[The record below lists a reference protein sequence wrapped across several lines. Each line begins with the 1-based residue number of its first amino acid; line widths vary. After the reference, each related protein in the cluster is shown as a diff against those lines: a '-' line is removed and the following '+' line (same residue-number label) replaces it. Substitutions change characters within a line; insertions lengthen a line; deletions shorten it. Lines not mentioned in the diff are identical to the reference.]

1 MSEFPQ
7 AVENYLSQAL
17 RDRAH
22 PLLLSFDAQWQLTE
36 VSGAAGYH
44 GLEQGGPAELVQQL
58 QDLFLGLPL
67 DQTQDLPFVE
77 LSDGRHAHV
86 HLVPDANDTFHL
98 LLLDASEEHERT
110 QSQQQLG
117 NQAVLAGLE
126 KSRTLA
132 RLRQIKSE
140 LEQQRAR
147 LEEANALK
155 NALFATLSHE
165 FRTPLTS
172 IFGYLHLLERG
183 GGEGGRAQA
192 LQALRR
198 NASHLFALAE
208 NLLEYGR
215 SEAGETLL
223 DAAELPLATLV
234 DDLDAMFRPLAAEK
248 GLALVIEAGE
258 APPATALFDQIKI
271 RQVAINLLSNALRYT
286 PKGYV
291 RGQLGWDGALL
302 RLEVSDTG
310 LGIDAASR
318 ARVFKAFNRGAQH
331 GGRGAGLGLSIVKRL
346 VERMGGEIELDSAPG
361 LGSTFRIALPALGAT
376 GLPALPQEQR
386 RRGLDALIVDDDPDV
401 AALLE
406 VLLGDLG
413 ATTRVAS
420 TAAAA
425 LAEVGQRAP
434 DLVLVDVE
442 LPGLSGNAAVFQL
455 RSQGYKGGIVTV
467 SANAT
472 EEARRAALAAGADHY
487 LTKPLD
493 FAQFARVVQSLGERA
508 APP

>member
-1 MSEFPQ
+1 MNEFPQ
-7 AVENYLSQAL
+7 AVERYLTQVL
-17 RDRAH
+17 RERAR
-22 PLLLSFDAQWQLTE
+22 PLLLSFDAQWHLIE
-36 VSGAAGYH
+36 VLGAADSH
-44 GLEQGGPAELVQQL
+44 GLEQENPVALVQQL

-77 LSDGRHAHV
+77 LADGRHAHV
-86 HLVPDANDTFHL
+86 HLVPDENSTFHL
-98 LLLDASEEHERT
+98 LLLDASEEHHRT

-132 RLRQIKSE
+132 RLRQIKNE

-183 GGEGGRAQA
+183 DAGRAQA

-223 DAAELPLATLV
+223 DPAELPLAVLV
-234 DDLDAMFRPLAAEK
+234 GDLDAMFRPLAAEK
-248 GLALVIEAGE
+248 GLALVVESS
-258 APPATALFDQIKI
+258 APPPPGALFDQVKI
-271 RQVAINLLSNALRYT
+271 RQIAINLLSNALRYT

-291 RGQLGWDGALL
+291 RAQLGWHDDAL

-310 LGIDAASR
+310 LGIDAVSR
-318 ARVFKAFNRGAQH
+318 ARVFKPFNRGAQH

-346 VERMGGEIELDSAPG
+346 VERMGGSIELDSTPG
-361 LGSTFRIALPALGAT
+361 QGSTFRIVLPSLGAT
-376 GLPALPQEQR
+376 GLPTLPVEQR
-386 RRGLDALIVDDDPDV
+386 RRALDALIVDDDPDV

-413 ATTRVAS
+413 ATTRVAT

-425 LAEVGQRAP
+425 LTEVGARVP
-434 DLVLVDVE
+434 DLVLIDVE
-442 LPGLSGNAAVFQL
+442 LPGLSGNAAAYQL
-455 RSQGYKGGIVTV
+455 RSQGYKGGVVTV

-493 FAQFARVVQSLGERA
+493 FAQFARVVHSFAQRGE
-508 APP
+508 

>member
-1 MSEFPQ
+1 MNYFPE
-7 AVENYLSQAL
+7 AVDSYLDQAL
-17 RDRAH
+17 RARAR
-22 PLLLSFDAQWQLTE
+22 PLLLSFDADWNLVE
-36 VSGAAGYH
+36 VRGDTDANGLAGEDPR
-44 GLEQGGPAELVQQL
+44 GLVQQL

-67 DQTQDLPFVE
+67 DQSQDLPFVE

-86 HLVPDANDTFHL
+86 HLIPDGANFHL
-98 LLLDASEEHERT
+98 LLLDARAEHEQT
-110 QSQQQLG
+110 QTQQQMG
-117 NQAVLAGLE
+117 NEAVLAGIE

-183 GGEGGRAQA
+183 LEPNAGQA
-192 LQALRR
+192 LALRALRR

-215 SEAGETLL
+215 SESGESLL
-223 DAAELPLATLV
+223 DPAQLDLAQLV
-234 DDLDAMFRPLAAEK
+234 ADLDAMFQPLAAEK
-248 GLALVIEAGE
+248 GLALLVEAGA
-258 APPATALFDQIKI
+258 APPPQAWFDQVKL

-286 PKGYV
+286 PRGYV
-291 RGQLGWDGALL
+291 KA
-302 RLEVSDTG
+302 RLEWREQALWLEVADSG
-310 LGIDAASR
+310 LGIDQASR
-318 ARVFKAFNRGAQH
+318 ARIFRPFNRGAQH

-346 VERMGGEIELDSAPG
+346 VERMDGRLELESTPG
-361 LGSTFRIALPALGAT
+361 QGSTFRVCLPPLRAG
-376 GLPALPQEQR
+376 GLPAVPEEAK
-386 RRGLDALIVDDDPDV
+386 RRGLSALIVDDDPDV
-401 AALLE
+401 AGLLE
-406 VLLGDLG
+406 VLLDDLG
-413 ATTRVAS
+413 VSTRQAG

-425 LAEVGQRAP
+425 LAAVAEAEP

-442 LPGLSGNAAVFQL
+442 LPGLSGNAAVYQL
-455 RSQGYKGGIVTV
+455 RSQGFKGGIVTL

-472 EEARRAALAAGADHY
+472 EEARRAALSAGADYY

-493 FAQFARVVQSLGERA
+493 FAQFARVIQQAGRRD
-508 APP
+508 